1 MSGDFD
7 NSSYMAFSEVVNCM
21 NIKLGITA
29 QKSVGIELG
38 LFLHFVTVTVQ
49 HDVQDTAELFLVKQ
63 QNSNIGRLMKFP
75 LREAK
80 IDARTYIVRFASL
93 MVSINKEQ
101 V

>member
-1 MSGDFD
+1 M
-7 NSSYMAFSEVVNCM
+7 
-21 NIKLGITA
+21 
-29 QKSVGIELG
+29 
-38 LFLHFVTVTVQ
+38 VTVQ

-101 V
+101 VWNLQNEFAEY